1 MGWWE
6 HWILTSPFY
15 QNPYLWISNRIV
27 AGTSSSPLGP
37 GRDLD
42 LGLGQTQALGKP
54 GRGQPTVS
62 QEIMDVEKGLKILRL
77 IYSFLHANIL
87 TPYSLLPLPLHASK
101 LGALLSRRKL
111 GKDTKV
117 PYPRPGV
124 GTMGRCCIRIVITY
138 QESAAMVFMRCE

>member
-1 MGWWE
+1 MRLSIE
-6 HWILTSPFY
+6 ILPLLYKFSLQPL
-15 QNPYLWISNRIV
+15 QPIEP
-27 AGTSSSPLGP
+27 SSPARMVVL
-37 GRDLD
+37 LLLL

-54 GRGQPTVS
+54 GRGQPA
-62 QEIMDVEKGLKILRL
+62 VEKGLKILRL